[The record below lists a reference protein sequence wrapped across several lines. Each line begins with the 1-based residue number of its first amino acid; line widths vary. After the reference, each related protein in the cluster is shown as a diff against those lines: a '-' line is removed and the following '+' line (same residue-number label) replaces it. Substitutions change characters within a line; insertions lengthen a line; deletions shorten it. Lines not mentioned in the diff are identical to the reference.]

1 MQLFRYNQNE
11 KILFEKLMSLLKAN
25 FAENGSNESNH
36 QNEVYGLLINYLKE
50 VGGHSCIQQ
59 IINIGRTMQLFLQ
72 YDVSFFNVVSISFEA
87 QSRTS

>member
-11 KILFEKLMSLLKAN
+11 KIHFEKLMSLLKAN
-25 FAENGSNESNH
+25 FAENGSNERNH
-36 QNEVYGLLINYLKE
+36 QNEVYGLFINYLKE

-72 YDVSFFNVVSISFEA
+72 YDVSFF
-87 QSRTS
+87 